1 MSIGPNKILPERGPP
16 ARLKPP
22 PPTMVP
28 STLIRPISTG
38 IPYESS
44 SADLAHPSTG
54 QRLFNLVKG
63 AFYALNNT
71 DPEATTECWLC
82 LSSGPPYYEGI
93 TDNGDFNKTNDHV
106 SGSWGSGKKLTLTDV
121 TVSGGGPCLCLGN
134 PPPSHRHLCGRTL
147 SIARTDDSYYLVP
160 SPVGWWACNT
170 GLIPCL
176 STNVFDPSRDF
187 CVMIQLL
194 P

>member
-93 TDNGDFNKTNDHV
+93 TDNGDFNKTNDHA

-134 PPPSHRHLCGRTL
+134 PPPFS
-147 SIARTDDSYYLVP
+147 P
-160 SPVGWWACNT
+160 SPVWSNS
-170 GLIPCL
+170 LHSP
-176 STNVFDPSRDF
+176 N
-187 CVMIQLL
+187 
-194 P
+194 